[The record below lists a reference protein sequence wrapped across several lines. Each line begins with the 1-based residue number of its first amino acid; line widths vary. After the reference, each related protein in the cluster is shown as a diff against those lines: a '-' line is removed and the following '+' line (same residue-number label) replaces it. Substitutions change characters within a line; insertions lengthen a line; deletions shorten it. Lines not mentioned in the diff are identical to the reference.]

1 LPTVRQK
8 IGGYELAIDV
18 AAPGSGQVIQTFTA
32 TADRS
37 DQMVFAVDDVVGRL
51 RRGLGESVA
60 SLEQSLPLPRAS
72 TQDLRALR
80 AFALAVSALGQR
92 RFEEARNLYQAA

>member
-1 LPTVRQK
+1 ESLEMARLSGDTRLNRDTAVDVAVREGARAVLLPTVRQK

-60 SLEQSLPLPRAS
+60 S
-72 TQDLRALR
+72 
-80 AFALAVSALGQR
+80 
-92 RFEEARNLYQAA
+92 